1 MKEFYYKKGNLF
13 AEEVKIKDVANHIK
27 TPFYVYSKLAMERR
41 FDHLKNSLGGLRHR
55 IFYSVKAN
63 FVDSSNK
70 SVSKALFE
78 VEIVSVKD
86 PGSDDSEGVSD
97 DSLDLKNGES
107 GFYKLPS
114 APTLLDR

>member
-41 FDHLKNSLGGLRHR
+41 FDQLKNSLGGLRHK

-63 FVDSSNK
+63 
-70 SVSKALFE
+70 SKKTITELAYVPND
-78 VEIVSVKD
+78 VED
-86 PGSDDSEGVSD
+86 
-97 DSLDLKNGES
+97 
-107 GFYKLPS
+107 GFYFMNIQMPNFKLDAAPS
-114 APTLLDR
+114 RPIIMKPL